1 MRKKT
6 GTLFAKKKGFS
17 IFFAYFYMII
27 IQIILKNFYCNLIS
41 GEVVTIDDFNLL
53 KVLGRGAFGKVMLVE
68 KKDSKE
74 IYAMKSI
81 RKEEII
87 DKEQI
92 EHTKTEKMILE
103 HANHP
108 FLVNLAYA
116 FQTPDKIFF
125 VMQFMRGG
133 ELFQH
138 LRVSRKFDEP
148 RYKKKHFIYIIFFPL
163 FRN

>member
-1 MRKKT
+1 V
-6 GTLFAKKKGFS
+6 G
-17 IFFAYFYMII
+17 
-27 IQIILKNFYCNLIS
+27 
-41 GEVVTIDDFNLL
+41 IDSFNLL

-74 IYAMKSI
+74 IYAMKSM

-92 EHTKTEKMILE
+92 QHTKTEKQIME
-103 HANHP
+103 HVNHP

-138 LRVSRKFDEP
+138 LRHSKKFEESRWL
-148 RYKKKHFIYIIFFPL
+148 FILIEKLSLP
-163 FRN
+163 